1 MTIHDATA
9 VRLQK
14 DATDSPAP
22 YRHQLPPGFPQQTK
36 TDTATAAARASG
48 FCTRAGI
55 ARDGDPF
62 PGTGTKFSDQL
73 EYDGVEYA
81 ALPVVRRV
89 RNLLC
94 PSVFNDHRQQ
104 PPRTRS

>member
-9 VRLQK
+9 VRLRK

-22 YRHQLPPGFPQQTK
+22 YRHQLPPGSRSKTK
-36 TDTATAAARASG
+36 TDTASAAATASG
-48 FCTRAGI
+48 FCTRARI

-73 EYDGVEYA
+73 EYDGIEYT
-81 ALPVVRRV
+81 ALPVRHIRY
-89 RNLLC
+89 RIGY
-94 PSVFNDHRQQ
+94 Q
-104 PPRTRS
+104 